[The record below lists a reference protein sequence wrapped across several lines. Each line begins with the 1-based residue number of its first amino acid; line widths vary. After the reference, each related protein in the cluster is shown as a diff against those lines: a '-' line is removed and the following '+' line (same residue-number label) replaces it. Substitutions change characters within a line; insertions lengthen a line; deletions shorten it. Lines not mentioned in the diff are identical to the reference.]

1 MIGVNFVTLRN
12 IFTMSRCPY
21 RESLLKWIWEYIA
34 ENQVSQG
41 KESANIHYEKYI
53 LST

>member
-1 MIGVNFVTLRN
+1 
-12 IFTMSRCPY
+12 MSLCPY

-41 KESANIHYEKYI
+41 KESANVPIAKSEKYI
-53 LST
+53 LSTRINEVMH